1 MADERKH
8 VPVYLPALHH
18 PATIRSYRVLVGDI
32 VKKDQI
38 IGEYQYSVTEKT
50 VDPASGAPN
59 TLRRTVTADLLAPI
73 SGEVES
79 LDVRQGGTIKDLK

>member
-1 MADERKH
+1 MDDRKH
-8 VPVYLPALHH
+8 VSVYLPALHH
-18 PATIRSYRVLVGDI
+18 PATIRSFRVLVGDI

-38 IGEYQYSVTEKT
+38 LGEYQYSITEKT
-50 VDPASGAPN
+50 VDPVSGSQN

-79 LDVRQGGTIKDLK
+79 LDARQGATIKDLK